1 MKKKAMKVEDM
12 LALTRC
18 KAKIENALKEGKA
31 QELAAALNE
40 ALDTI
45 QNVETEELDENQLK
59 EKIEEVVAA
68 FFKDAEPND
77 KTNEA
82 IANAIAKRMA
92 AVQNSIKKELPVNVK
107 NAICMSVLKCNG
119 KEEVRNA
126 VNAAMVQNGVTGL
139 TFEQV
144 VDYTIVEQWG
154 DLNPLFKLLRSVPF
168 TKFFYSEQDMKSAN
182 ILAKQWSKLAGGE
195 KDVQEIVVT
204 SKEIATKYIY
214 KRQKFANEDLD
225 EIEKAG
231 QAANFL
237 RFINEELDRMIVNTI
252 IMAVLI
258 GDTVNDVNKR
268 VTTFE
273 TIGSKDASDVFT
285 TVRHPA
291 VAGAPTM
298 KDVRLASDKVKNPE
312 MKKKVAI
319 MSSEFLTSIS
329 EFIYAAGGSV
339 SYRTRSEVA
348 EQIGVDEI
356 IVCDLLDPAD
366 GTYCIIML
374 PDGYWYNEKKVLS
387 VAYPKYEENVMNY
400 QKERNIGGKIHDMHS
415 TSVLKEEAE

>member
-1 MKKKAMKVEDM
+1 MKKKVLKVED
-12 LALTRC
+12 AL
-18 KAKIENALKEGKA
+18 KLEQIKKQISNALAEGKA
-31 QELAAALNE
+31 TELDAALRE
-40 ALDTI
+40 FLDTLK
-45 QNVETEELDENQLK
+45 NAEDTYDEETWKEEVKKMVETLLSS
-59 EKIEEVVAA
+59 
-68 FFKDAEPND
+68 AEPND
-77 KTNEA
+77 KVKEE
-82 IANAIAKRMA
+82 IANAIAKRMV
-92 AVQNSIKKELPVNVK
+92 AVQNSIKQDLPVNVK

-126 VNAAMVQNGVTGL
+126 VNAVLVQNGVTGL
-139 TFEQV
+139 TFEQS
-144 VDYTIVEQWG
+144 VDYTIIEEWG
-154 DLNPLFKLLRSVPF
+154 NLNPLFSLLRSVPF

-195 KDVQEIVVT
+195 KSVQEIEVL
-204 SKEIATKYIY
+204 SKEIATKYVY

-231 QAANFL
+231 QAATFL

-252 IMAVLI
+252 VMAILI
-258 GDTVNDVNKR
+258 GDTVNDANKR
-268 VTTFE
+268 INTFE
-273 TIGSKDASDVFT
+273 TIGSKNASDVFT

-291 VAGAPTM
+291 VAGAPTL

-319 MSSEFLTSIS
+319 MSSEFLTEIS
-329 EFIYAAGGSV
+329 EFTYAAGGSV

-356 IVCDLLDPAD
+356 VVCDLLDPEE
-366 GTYCIIML
+366 GMYCIIML

-387 VAYPKYEENVMNY
+387 VAYPKYEENTMNY

-415 TSVLKEEAE
+415 TAVLKAEA